1 LKRGYPE
8 IMNDQR
14 LIREIEQ
21 GRFPA
26 GAQGCRL
33 VWRNGLTSLAV
44 QHKRK
49 SNAGGMRGGRPG
61 VGRQDSNIDVM
72 KRKVNRQTLQ
82 SLGGFFICQT
92 FMPRQDPARHEH
104 HLAPFLPLPGE
115 NGGAFRK
122 P

>member
-1 LKRGYPE
+1 
-8 IMNDQR
+8 MF
-14 LIREIEQ
+14 LI
-21 GRFPA
+21 
-26 GAQGCRL
+26 
-33 VWRNGLTSLAV
+33 NGLTSPAV
-44 QHKRK
+44 PRTKK
-49 SNAGGMRGGRPG
+49 MPGDAGRTSGT
-61 VGRQDSNIDVM
+61 GRQDSNIDVM